1 MPVRT
6 LDMLFRIRV
15 HDQGPCIP
23 TKKFASS
30 QTTMFMYLTTRQNH
44 QKTGLLELSPPWV
57 ITIPKLKLGIF
68 ICLFHP
74 PPLWEFSP
82 YLQLTTSPSLAIN

>member
-1 MPVRT
+1 MLLKIPMPVRT

-57 ITIPKLKLGIF
+57 ITIPKLKLGIE
-68 ICLFHP
+68 IMP
-74 PPLWEFSP
+74 R
-82 YLQLTTSPSLAIN
+82 